1 MQELEI
7 KIKVLPHFEG
17 LSLPEYMTD
26 GASGFDL
33 IAACEEAVALSP
45 GRRALIPT
53 GISISLPRGTEAQ
66 VRPRSGLAIK
76 HGITLL
82 NSPGT
87 IDWDYRGEIKV
98 ILINHGEDAFVI
110 ERGMRIAQLVVMQT
124 IKAKLVVADN
134 LDATHRG
141 AGGFGHTGI

>member
-7 KIKVLPHFEG
+7 KIKTLPHFEG

-33 IAACEEAVALSP
+33 IAACQEAVALSP

-98 ILINHGEDAFVI
+98 IMINHGEDAFVI

-141 AGGFGHTGI
+141 AGGFGHTGL

>member
-7 KIKVLPHFEG
+7 KIKTLPHFEG

-98 ILINHGEDAFVI
+98 IMINHGEDAFVI